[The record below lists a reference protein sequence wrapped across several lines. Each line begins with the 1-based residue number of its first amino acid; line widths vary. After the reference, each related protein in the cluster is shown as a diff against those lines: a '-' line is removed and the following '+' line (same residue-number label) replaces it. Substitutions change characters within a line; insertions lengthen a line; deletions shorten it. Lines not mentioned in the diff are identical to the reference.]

1 MAKRKY
7 LVRGVI
13 VLIVIL
19 ALWVAFISSK
29 QIKRNQRIEREVSL
43 LQTEAEKIRRENE
56 TLSEKIG
63 YFSSVDFKEQ
73 EAKGKLGM
81 KKTDEAVVVIKP
93 LPVEENTLSQDETTT
108 DNRAVSPDKDE
119 QANFKKW
126 WKLFFQK
133 Q

>member
-1 MAKRKY
+1 MAERKY

-13 VLIVIL
+13 ALIVIL
-19 ALWVAFISSK
+19 VVWVVFISSK

-93 LPVEENTLSQDETTT
+93 LPVEEDTLSQDETKADST
-108 DNRAVSPDKDE
+108 ALSPDKDE
-119 QANFKKW
+119 ETNFKKW
-126 WKLFFQK
+126 WKLFSQK